1 LKNIFRT
8 KIKSGASS
16 RNRDERKKNLLLN
29 RGSDFSSRYF
39 KRPASAPRKDERLVA
54 TDKGRRLPVISH
66 GVVTSAIRSH

>member
-1 LKNIFRT
+1 LRNILRT

-16 RNRDERKKNLLLN
+16 RNRGRKICRRTEEATFLPGILN
-29 RGSDFSSRYF
+29 GP
-39 KRPASAPRKDERLVA
+39 RPHLGRTSVSV